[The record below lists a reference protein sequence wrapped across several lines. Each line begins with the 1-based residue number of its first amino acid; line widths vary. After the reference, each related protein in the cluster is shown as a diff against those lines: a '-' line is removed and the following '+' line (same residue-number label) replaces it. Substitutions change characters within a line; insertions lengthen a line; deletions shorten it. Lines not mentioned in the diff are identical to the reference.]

1 MAILTSDTS
10 DFRAR
15 TVIRHREA
23 HYTMIKGP
31 TLQEHRTLLTRKHG
45 ITGRKLIELQGETE
59 EPTVMAGDSEVLCQ
73 TGQV

>member
-1 MAILTSDTS
+1 
-10 DFRAR
+10 
-15 TVIRHREA
+15 
-23 HYTMIKGP
+23 MIKGP